1 MFNRKSLFNAGFKQG
16 SFICIDNLQQEQ
28 FIKLS
33 HENGAIFFLKQHIPC
48 RSRCLSHAVN
58 KIISYIRLR
67 NPFKLILINESITR
81 FHH

>member
-48 RSRCLSHAVN
+48 RSQCLSHAVN
-58 KIISYIRLR
+58 KIIGYIRLR
-67 NPFKLILINESITR
+67 NPFKLILINESITS
-81 FHH
+81 H